1 MKKCHSFFFSLF
13 TAIILSTSNI
23 FAQVRSIEFTEL
35 DSLQAIEKRNIV
47 VFLHTDWCN
56 YCHYMK
62 NITFKNDRVVELLN
76 NNFYFIDLNA
86 ESKKDINYRGHTFKY
101 KPTGLNTGVHE
112 LAEQLG
118 LINGKINYPS
128 IAIINIKNEVIF
140 QYAGLMDS
148 NTLSQIL
155 NKIIK

>member
-1 MKKCHSFFFSLF
+1 MPEIGTK
-13 TAIILSTSNI
+13 
-23 FAQVRSIEFTEL
+23 
-35 DSLQAIEKRNIV
+35 
-47 VFLHTDWCN
+47 
-56 YCHYMK
+56 
-62 NITFKNDRVVELLN
+62 
-76 NNFYFIDLNA
+76 
-86 ESKKDINYRGHTFKY
+86 SKKDINYRGHTFKY

-148 NTLSQIL
+148 DILSQIL